1 MESEGDGDDPL
12 TRIAAARGISP
23 AQAVLAWHV
32 ARGIVPLPKSA
43 DPARQV
49 ANLAALEITLT
60 PDEVA
65 AMTALGRP
73 DGRLFDGDP
82 ETHEED

>member
-1 MESEGDGDDPL
+1 
-12 TRIAAARGISP
+12 
-23 AQAVLAWHV
+23 
-32 ARGIVPLPKSA
+32 
-43 DPARQV
+43 V

-65 AMTALGRP
+65 AITALGRP